1 MFLPGSLGELHAA
14 TNWIFSNETHW
25 LSLTRQNPP
34 CSTIC
39 LIKEI
44 TFWFPYLSTWG
55 KLISSQNTTTHFPLI
70 RGANWMPLFVFLYS
84 QYWSN
89 ALSNDT
95 GEVSLEKL
103 RDNNSNCGDFLNAS
117 NNVIVFPE
125 PGGPQSNKGLCS
137 FRTENINCSC
147 LTVSKVGT
155 IVFGFETWCGSS
167 STDATEVFQSNHSP
181 SGKETS

>member
-1 MFLPGSLGELHAA
+1 MTQNLSDNLFLPGSLGSYKA

-70 RGANWMPLFVFLYS
+70 RGANWMPLFVFYIHSIDPMPL
-84 QYWSN
+84 
-89 ALSNDT
+89 AT
-95 GEVSLEKL
+95 TPVK
-103 RDNNSNCGDFLNAS
+103 FLWKS
-117 NNVIVFPE
+117 
-125 PGGPQSNKGLCS
+125 
-137 FRTENINCSC
+137 
-147 LTVSKVGT
+147 
-155 IVFGFETWCGSS
+155 
-167 STDATEVFQSNHSP
+167 
-181 SGKETS
+181 